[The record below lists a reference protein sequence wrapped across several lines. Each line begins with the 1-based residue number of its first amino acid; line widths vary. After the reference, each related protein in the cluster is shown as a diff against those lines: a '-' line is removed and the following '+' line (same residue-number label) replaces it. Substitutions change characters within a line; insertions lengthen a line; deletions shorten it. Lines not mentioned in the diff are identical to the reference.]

1 MRLKRKY
8 THWEC
13 ILSIYTTFFGWFTLL
28 LTMYSLKNLTVEEPY
43 DIIFIDAQKSG
54 YPTYLQTILDKST
67 PGSQR
72 LLRKGGLIVADNVL
86 RRGLVADDSDANPY
100 AAKDQKTKNKSEYE
114 TDNDLDYLREFN
126 DAVID
131 SSRIESFLMPLYDGV
146 GMARLMD

>member
-1 MRLKRKY
+1 MHPFYLHY
-8 THWEC
+8 
-13 ILSIYTTFFGWFTLL
+13 FFGWSTLL
-28 LTMYSLKNLTVEEPY
+28 LTLYSLKNLTVEEPY

-131 SSRIESFLMPLYDGV
+131 SGRIESFLLPLYDGV